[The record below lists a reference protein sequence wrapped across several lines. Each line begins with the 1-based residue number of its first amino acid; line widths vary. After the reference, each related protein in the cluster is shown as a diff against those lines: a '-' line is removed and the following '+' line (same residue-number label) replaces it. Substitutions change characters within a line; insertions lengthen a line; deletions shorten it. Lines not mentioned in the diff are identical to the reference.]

1 MKVKFADYDLARVE
15 REKSYTAGLAA
26 DVMKGFRKV
35 MGAIRAATDSRD
47 LYNGGLQTEKLKGS
61 RQHQHSVRINKKW
74 RLIIEIKEETVN
86 VQGIED
92 YH

>member
-1 MKVKFADYDLARVE
+1 MKVKFADDDLARVE
-15 REKSYTAGLAA
+15 CEKNYTAGLGA
-26 DVMKGFRKV
+26 DVVKGFRKA

-47 LYNGGLQTEKLKGS
+47 LYFGGLQTEKLKGP
-61 RQHQHSVRINKKW
+61 RQHQHSVRINKQW
-74 RLIIEIKEETVN
+74 RLIIQIKDETVD